1 MNRIVLTNKGQEI
14 ITRANVD
21 GNPQYWVGYFGLAYV
36 PEQSQTPLAERTTLV
51 EEGEN
56 GDYIYNIWQGDL
68 TGTGNASAKADSGFT
83 GLTAYDSNLSA
94 NFRYVYDQENLCNR
108 LVAWETEGEAA
119 EGVKAD
125 SFRRKGYAVY
135 EGCKATES
143 TGSDT
148 DTVHFSTSSIPVPA
162 PLLYLG
168 SSLDYS
174 GDMTALA
181 GSLGIDWP
189 MMTVSGTDIPM
200 VTPDMRC
207 YGGKVNP
214 ASPGTA
220 SIDQLVDSE
229 TARDDQYVQDGC
241 MASYANMVSASVYN
255 KGHCQVSSEG
265 YETDYQESCH
275 NMSRVTKLFP
285 ISQYEVADVDPETKS
300 GRKGDA
306 STIKYHLSLDFKGLN
321 ATYNDVLNF
330 HGEGSELYDGSY
342 RNSFKFNR
350 IGIYAVPVSVR
361 RFRKE
366 GGCDLCQVE
375 VEPEKNPVLVAI
387 ITVDEVLLS
396 EDGSIGFT
404 SWSQDFILN
413 MNTVQAD
420 SGSLVRDVEV
430 YYNLA
435 ENEAITWYQN
445 QLLATAGLSEAV
457 TSLGIDVAYLKNM
470 SPSASATC
478 CQGAPAVSGD
488 SAYASIYHTHD
499 YMKNLVDA
507 LGGAGA
513 VRGILS
519 METEGYGANSL
530 TIGPNSYTTGM
541 CSFTIGNDAV
551 SSANYSINVGVGA
564 INRGNYSINIGYNS
578 SVENNAQVAINMGG
592 SPLIEAY
599 DNANACVL
607 QLSSAWSS
615 LYEAYASIVVRQS
628 GSSIRNI
635 RDSIIVSGSFDG
647 PNSDD
652 SHLRGIINAGS
663 GNYLPNGGESSII
676 IGDGNQGN
684 HVKIKNLLNIG
695 DSSLSEGSV
704 GGYDGISNLTNI
716 TLFDNNHV
724 ISDALRGTELL
735 STHKYENAH
744 VFMDVG
750 HDVPEFY
757 GVFPT
762 PTAEVAYQKMVSPE
776 QGEPYWSN
784 QWPSGIDPLTKQYFP
799 IDNSLFIDGIYTGG
813 THPTDSD
820 RWANYKSLED
830 IQALIN
836 KPDVSMLYTGGI
848 ALSGRKFAI
857 DKRELDKYGSEDNAG
872 RIRLGS
878 GVLPS
883 AYIKVH
889 PVAEWGEGYRVIIP
903 VSVSGVTACPYA
915 GMKLGI
921 TPTQEFDGTMHI
933 GLYRDLGLTTIFT
946 TGELDIDVSTENL
959 SPKSGKRYILEADDE
974 FELIEPGADIIDGEE
989 FMVVLEEDSSITFPD
1004 AALGIER
1011 VDLATWSL
1019 RKTTIQG
1026 HSYDN
1031 DNDKSDS
1038 WLFRAV
1044 SRTDT
1049 IEIGGHT
1056 ETRTERGYIAL
1067 PMSVTIAGRIADLDD
1082 RVTALEEANT

>member
-51 EEGEN
+51 GQDEN

-119 EGVKAD
+119 DGVKAD

-241 MASYANMVSASVYN
+241 MANYANMVSASVYN

-330 HGEGSELYDGSY
+330 HGEGSELYDGSC

-413 MNTVQAD
+413 MNTVPAD
-420 SGSLVRDVEV
+420 SGSLIRDVEV

-470 SPSASATC
+470 APAASATC

-499 YMKNLVDA
+499 YLKNLVDA
-507 LGGAGA
+507 LGGTGA
-513 VRGILS
+513 VRGVNSLAAD
-519 METEGYGANSL
+519 GYGESSFTMGFGSQTTGNFAITN
-530 TIGPNSYTTGM
+530 GPNAL
-541 CSFTIGNDAV
+541 ND
-551 SSANYSINVGVGA
+551 GDF
-564 INRGNYSINIGYNS
+564 SINIGASAKNYGGYS
-578 SVENNAQVAINMGG
+578 INMGWPG
-592 SPLIEAY
+592 AIN
-599 DNANACVL
+599 NADR
-607 QLSSAWSS
+607 
-615 LYEAYASIVVRQS
+615 SI
-628 GSSIRNI
+628 NI
-635 RDSIIVSGSFDG
+635 
-647 PNSDD
+647 
-652 SHLRGIINAGS
+652 
-663 GNYLPNGGESSII
+663 GGGKLESSNTGNII
-676 IGDGNQGN
+676 QMSTSGGLKEASSNSLILTTTENIDRLCRSVILTGDTTTGTVETENVITDTLWIGADSDKLSGAKVSQSVMIGNSNTCNSQFILEQVFSVGN
-684 HVKIKNLLNIG
+684 THIMP
-695 DSSLSEGSV
+695 DSST
-704 GGYDGISNLTNI
+704 GYDGQATINRTTIIGLNRPVIGYGLTGKEHYPNI
-716 TLFDNNHV
+716 QDLCTHTY
-724 ISDALRGTELL
+724 SDAHIFLNSDYFRIPELFGIFPGPTKPRGNYGTGVEDIRNQYMPLQRDAFNYDG
-735 STHKYENAH
+735 TKDDYKYEPEGSPRDPTNSNA
-744 VFMDVG
+744 DC
-750 HDVPEFY
+750 D
-757 GVFPT
+757 
-762 PTAEVAYQKMVSPE
+762 A
-776 QGEPYWSN
+776 
-784 QWPSGIDPLTKQYFP
+784 
-799 IDNSLFIDGIYTGG
+799 
-813 THPTDSD
+813 
-820 RWANYKSLED
+820 WANGKYLTA
-830 IQALIN
+830 IRTMIN
-836 KPDVSMLYTGGI
+836 KPSVPMIYTGGI
-848 ALSGRKFAI
+848 ALAGNAI
-857 DKRELDKYGSEDNAG
+857 DEYTSPDHYGDEPYAG
-872 RIRLGS
+872 RLKLGS
-878 GVLPS
+878 GVLPT
-883 AYIKVH
+883 AYIVSH
-889 PVAEWGEGYRVIIP
+889 SVASWNRNQRFIIP
-903 VSVSGVTACPYA
+903 ASITGTTICPY
-915 GMKLGI
+915 GRMKLGI
-921 TPTQEFDGTMHI
+921 TDVQELDGTLHI
-933 GLYRDLGLTTIFT
+933 GLFRDAGMTTNYHGTWFLTLPPGDIPQMGGVYLFDNNSSYT
-946 TGELDIDVSTENL
+946 TLPAPRDNYHTGDEFIVIIADSTEVQYPAIGNVPELGVDDTYVLPNSKL
-959 SPKSGKRYILEADDE
+959 SGPGRWLLRIAMYTYEV
-974 FELIEPGADIIDGEE
+974 LINQ
-989 FMVVLEEDSSITFPD
+989 
-1004 AALGIER
+1004 
-1011 VDLATWSL
+1011 
-1019 RKTTIQG
+1019 KTY
-1026 HSYDN
+1026 SMY
-1031 DNDKSDS
+1031 
-1038 WLFRAV
+1038 
-1044 SRTDT
+1044 
-1049 IEIGGHT
+1049 
-1056 ETRTERGYIAL
+1056 GYIAL
-1067 PMSVTIAGRIADLDD
+1067 PIGGEHP
-1082 RVTALEEANT
+1082 TA

>member
-51 EEGEN
+51 DQDEN

-94 NFRYVYDQENLCNR
+94 NFRYVYDQETLCNR

-241 MASYANMVSASVYN
+241 MANYANMVSASVYN

-413 MNTVQAD
+413 MNTVPAD

-470 SPSASATC
+470 APAAGATC

-507 LGGAGA
+507 LGGTGA

-519 METEGYGANSL
+519 RETEGYGANSL

-541 CSFTIGNDAV
+541 CSFTIGNGAV
-551 SSANYSINVGVGA
+551 SSADYSINVGAGA

-599 DNANACVL
+599 DNTNACVI
-607 QLSSAWSS
+607 QLSTTGNALYQAYSS
-615 LYEAYASIVVRQS
+615 LVLRRS
-628 GSSIRNI
+628 GSVINNI
-635 RDSIIVSGSFDG
+635 MNSVIVSNDFSG
-647 PNSDD
+647 PNSE
-652 SHLRGIINAGS
+652 SAHLHCVINAGES
-663 GNYLPNGGESSII
+663 NSLIQGGDNSLI
-676 IGDGNQGN
+676 IGNGNICTHIKIQNLVNFGN
-684 HVKIKNLLNIG
+684 A
-695 DSSLSEGSV
+695 SLTEANT
-704 GGYDGISNLTNI
+704 GYDGVVNLTNI

-724 ISDALRGTELL
+724 ISDALLGTELL

-744 VFMDVG
+744 VFMNVG
-750 HDVPEFY
+750 HDFPEFY
-757 GVFPT
+757 GIFPT
-762 PTAEVAYQKMVSPE
+762 PTAEVEYND
-776 QGEPYWSN
+776 GWS
-784 QWPSGIDPLTKQYFP
+784 SGVAAMTKQYFP
-799 IDNSLFIDGIYTGG
+799 IDISLFTGEGG
-813 THPTDSD
+813 TYAGGQTPAAPD
-820 RWANYKSLED
+820 RWANGRTVEEV
-830 IQALIN
+830 QHLIN
-836 KPDVSMLYTGGI
+836 KPDESMLYTGGI
-848 ALSGRKFAI
+848 ALAGHALNIQKS
-857 DKRELDKYGSEDNAG
+857 DLDQYGTENNAG
-872 RIRLGS
+872 RIKLGS

-883 AYIKVH
+883 AYIIQH
-889 PVAEWGEGYRVIIP
+889 PVAEWGEGYRMIIP

-921 TPTQEFDGTMHI
+921 TPIQELDGTMHI
-933 GLYRDLGLTTIFT
+933 GLYRDLGITTIFT
-946 TGELDIDVSTENL
+946 TGELVIDVSTGNRI
-959 SPKSGKRYILEADDE
+959 PKSGQRYILEANDE
-974 FELIEPGADIIDGEE
+974 FELIEPGIDIIDGEE
-989 FMVVLEEDSSITFPD
+989 FMVVLEEGSSITFPD

-1019 RKTTIQG
+1019 RNTTIQG

-1031 DNDKSDS
+1031 DIDKSDS

-1056 ETRTERGYIAL
+1056 EIRTERGYIAL
-1067 PMSVTIAGRIADLDD
+1067 PMSVTIAGLDT
-1082 RVTALEEANT
+1082 RVAALEEANT

>member
-51 EEGEN
+51 DEGEN

-68 TGTGNASAKADSGFT
+68 TGTGNASSKADSGFT

-168 SSLDYS
+168 SSFDYS

-241 MASYANMVSASVYN
+241 MANYANMVSASVYN

-321 ATYNDVLNF
+321 ATYSDVLNF

-470 SPSASATC
+470 SPAASATC

-507 LGGAGA
+507 LSKGMA
-513 VRGILS
+513 VRGADSLA
-519 METEGYGANSL
+519 EEGYGQS
-530 TIGPNSYTTGM
+530 
-541 CSFTIGNDAV
+541 SFTMGSGSKTTSDF
-551 SSANYSINVGVGA
+551 A
-564 INRGNYSINIGYNS
+564 ITNGPYALNAGDFSINIGPYSKNYGKYSINMVWS
-578 SVENNAQVAINMGG
+578 SVENHADRSINLGG
-592 SPLIEAY
+592 GTISSSESSNLI
-599 DNANACVL
+599 
-607 QLSSAWSS
+607 QLSSSGGINEESENSIILTASERIDY
-615 LYEAYASIVVRQS
+615 LCRSIVLTGGQQPDAENVLSDTIWMGPSAGYLSDAKVKESLIIGNGNS
-628 GSSIRNI
+628 GVSQFTLNQVYSIGDAQIYSNVNYDADLYGKATLNRV
-635 RDSIIVSGSFDG
+635 SIIG
-647 PNSDD
+647 
-652 SHLRGIINAGS
+652 
-663 GNYLPNGGESSII
+663 
-676 IGDGNQGN
+676 
-684 HVKIKNLLNIG
+684 LNNPVI
-695 DSSLSEGSV
+695 SV
-704 GGYDGISNLTNI
+704 GLTGHETTEYDIDLCTH
-716 TLFDNNHV
+716 TY
-724 ISDALRGTELL
+724 SDAHIFLNNRYNNIPEL
-735 STHKYENAH
+735 
-744 VFMDVG
+744 FG
-750 HDVPEFY
+750 I
-757 GVFPT
+757 FPT
-762 PTAEVAYQKMVSPE
+762 PTANLGMTGY
-776 QGEPYWSN
+776 G
-784 QWPSGIDPLTKQYFP
+784 GQYIP
-799 IDNSLFIDGIYTGG
+799 IDLGAFGEDNLYNG
-813 THPTDSD
+813 TISRVQFDD
-820 RWANYKSLED
+820 RIGNYYDYWARNKSLSD
-830 IQALIN
+830 IQGMIN
-836 KPDVSMLYTGGI
+836 KPANVPMIYTGGI
-848 ALSGRKFAI
+848 ALAGEARTI
-857 DKRELDKYGSEDNAG
+857 KYGNTMFENDAG
-872 RIRLGS
+872 RIKLGN
-878 GVLPS
+878 GVVPS
-883 AYIKVH
+883 AYVTSN
-889 PVAEWGEGYRVIIP
+889 PVARWNSTGRYFIP
-903 VSVSGVTACPYA
+903 PIVTGTTVCPYG

-921 TPTQEFDGTMHI
+921 THTQELDGTLH
-933 GLYRDLGLTTIFT
+933 LALFKDTGLTTAFAT
-946 TGELDIDVSTENL
+946 KADFSSPWPATGS
-959 SPKSGKRYILEADDE
+959 RYIITAEDSPVEFPVPLASLTDGDE
-974 FELIEPGADIIDGEE
+974 FIVAITEDGA
-989 FMVVLEEDSSITFPD
+989 SITYPD
-1004 AALGIER
+1004 AAKGIEMQSGNMY
-1011 VDLATWSL
+1011 LPA
-1019 RKTTIQG
+1019 TTISTQG
-1026 HSYDN
+1026 Y
-1031 DNDKSDS
+1031 
-1038 WLFRAV
+1038 WLMRVV
-1044 SRTDT
+1044 SRSDT
-1049 IEIGGHT
+1049 FVEPYG
-1056 ETRTERGYIAL
+1056 EVTRRGYLAIPL
-1067 PMSVTIAGRIADLDD
+1067 GGSVS
-1082 RVTALEEANT
+1082 